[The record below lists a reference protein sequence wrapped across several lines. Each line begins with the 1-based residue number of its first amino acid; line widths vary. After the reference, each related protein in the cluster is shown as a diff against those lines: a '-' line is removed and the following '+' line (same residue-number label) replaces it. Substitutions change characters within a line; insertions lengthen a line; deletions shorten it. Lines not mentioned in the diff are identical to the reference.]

1 MASPPFDINIALPG
15 DSDDVSQHPANA
27 RTFRDVV
34 ESWILVNHNV
44 QGRHDEVQLDQK
56 SDPGG
61 GTSSVTEIWA
71 STSSNAAGRPKMR
84 RGTGN
89 VEFLQAPPGAVV
101 GLGTTTIPEGW
112 LRCNGQ
118 AVSRSTFALLFA
130 VIGTTFGSGDGSTTF
145 NVPNLTNL
153 ATNVIYIIKT

>member
-1 MASPPFDINIALPG
+1 MASPPFNIDETLPE
-15 DSDDVSQHPANA
+15 DDDLVSQHPANA
-27 RTFRDVV
+27 RAFRDVV
-34 ESWILVNHNV
+34 ESWLLINHNV
-44 QGRHDEVQLDQK
+44 NGRHDELQLDQK

-84 RGTGN
+84 RGTGS
-89 VEFLQAPPGAVV
+89 VEFLQVPPGGVV

-118 AVSRSTFALLFA
+118 AVSRTTYALLFA
-130 VIGTTFGSGDGSTTF
+130 VISTTFGSGDGSSTF

-153 ATNVIYIIKT
+153 GTNVIYIIKT